1 MENRLENFLVDE
13 GLISAEKLEQALFVS
28 RQKHLPLLHVLL
40 DGHIADEDAILRAVA
55 KHQGV
60 RFVSLKDTH
69 VGAAPIK
76 TVSAR
81 FVSHY
86 LIMPVAL
93 ESGVLTIAVSDPFDM
108 SATEDIQASL
118 GLRVERVF
126 ACRADIAEAIRKHYG
141 IGAETVERILDEM
154 PATGVTEART
164 RFHDLE
170 KMAEDASV
178 VRLVNQIF
186 EQAIRDRATD
196 IHFESYEDG
205 VAIRRRIDGLLY
217 DTKVAENISVLYSPI
232 ISRIKLMADLN
243 IVERRLPQDGRVRVK
258 VGQNQ
263 YDLRI
268 SVVPTLHGENIVVRI
283 LPATMLLSMEDL
295 GLSQYNFSTLINL
308 ISKPHGVILVTGP
321 TGSGKSTTLYACLS
335 RLNTRER
342 KIITIEDPVEYEIR
356 GLTQTQ
362 INPQIGLT
370 FARALRSMLR
380 HDPNVMMVGEIRDK
394 ETAEV
399 TVQTALTGHLVFSTL
414 HTNDSASAA
423 VRLVD
428 MGVDPYLVA
437 SSVRAFTAQRLVRV
451 ICPDCKEQ
459 YASGG
464 KTLFRGKGCRKCG
477 NTGYYGRVALCEVLV
492 LDDAIGELILHHAS
506 ASEIRGKAVSSGM
519 ITMLQDGWEK
529 VGRGVTTAEEILRV
543 TSE

>member
-1 MENRLENFLVDE
+1 MEKRLENLLVDE
-13 GLISAEKLEQALFVS
+13 GLVSAGQMEQALLLA
-28 RQKHLPLLHVLL
+28 REKNLPLLRIIL
-40 DGHIADEDAILRAVA
+40 DGQMADEEAILRALA
-55 KHQGV
+55 RRQGV
-60 RFVSLKDTH
+60 RFVNIKDLQ
-69 VGAAPIK
+69 VGQSTIK

-86 LIMPVAL
+86 DIMPVSL
-93 ESGVLTIAVSDPFDM
+93 EGGVLTIAVSDPFDM
-108 SATEDIQASL
+108 SAMEDIQASL
-118 GLRVERVF
+118 GLRVERAF
-126 ACRADIAEAIRKHYG
+126 ACSADIAEAIRKYYG
-141 IGAETVERILDEM
+141 IGAETVEQILEEM
-154 PATGVTEART
+154 PSAQAPEVKR
-164 RFHDLE
+164 RYHDLE

-178 VRLVNQIF
+178 VRLVNQIL

-196 IHFESYEDG
+196 VHFEAYEDG
-205 VAIRRRIDGLLY
+205 VVIRRRIDGVLH
-217 DTKVAENISVLYSPI
+217 DTKMAENISVLYPPI

-243 IVERRLPQDGRVRVK
+243 IVERRLPQDGRLSVK
-258 VGQNQ
+258 VGQKE

-268 SVVPTLHGENIVVRI
+268 SVVPTLRGENIVVRI

-295 GLSQYNFSTLINL
+295 GLSPRNLATLTGLINR
-308 ISKPHGVILVTGP
+308 PHGIILVTGP

-335 RLNTRER
+335 KLNTRER
-342 KIITIEDPVEYEIR
+342 KIVTIEDPVEYEIR

-380 HDPNVMMVGEIRDK
+380 HDPNVMMVGEIRDA
-394 ETAEV
+394 ETAEI

-414 HTNDSASAA
+414 HTNDAASAA

-451 ICPDCKEQ
+451 ICAGCREQ
-459 YASGG
+459 YESGG
-464 KTLFRGKGCRKCG
+464 KTMFRGKGCRKCA
-477 NTGYYGRVALCEVLV
+477 NTGYYGRVAICEILV
-492 LDDAIGELILHHAS
+492 LDDAIGELILRHAS
-506 ASEIRGKAVSSGM
+506 ASEIKARAVASGM
-519 ITMLQDGWEK
+519 ATMLQDGWDK
-529 VGRGVTTAEEILRV
+529 VGQGITTAEEILRV